1 MKKMI
6 TAILCA
12 FVLFGCTTKTP
23 SQRIVDSTR
32 REIASVQETIKKIEL
47 QTPLECKTELFLTNL
62 EAVNRQITSIGGQIE
77 SIGLSCQ
84 TEKRVLEE
92 RIIARNM
99 AIVCLLLIGAVLG
112 WLAIRRH

>member
-1 MKKMI
+1 MFWW
-6 TAILCA
+6 L
-12 FVLFGCTTKTP
+12 
-23 SQRIVDSTR
+23 VDSTR
-32 REIASVQETIKKIEL
+32 REVAAVQETVKKIEL
-47 QTPLECKTELFLTNL
+47 QTPLECKTELFLANL
-62 EAVNRQITSIGGQIE
+62 EAVSRQITSIDGQIE

-99 AIVCLLLIGAVLG
+99 AIVCMLLIGGVLG